1 MLAKIEGKKI
11 KNRFDDLQNFTKFEI
26 SMILVIHIRPI

>member
-11 KNRFDDLQNFTKFEI
+11 KNRFDDLQKFLMFNF
-26 SMILVIHIRPI
+26 SMIIDIHIYPI